1 MAELEEL
8 EQENL
13 EEELVNIGPLPAV
26 PTVKPEAPAKSI
38 FLMIF
43 LSRVS
48 YGIPKWVTSAHKFA
62 VVDHE

>member
-26 PTVKPEAPAKSI
+26 PTTRPEAPAKSI
-38 FLMIF
+38 YLLFNL
-43 LSRVS
+43 
-48 YGIPKWVTSAHKFA
+48 
-62 VVDHE
+62 